1 MIKHRIRYEVKKDR
15 VVIEL
20 VKDFANFSDACTF
33 IREIKGSCASKPIIE
48 EINTQKFNFR
58 KV

>member
-33 IREIKGSCASKPIIE
+33 IREIK
-48 EINTQKFNFR
+48 
-58 KV
+58 